1 MSNPDSRSCLF
12 IALGLFIG
20 LLLMIFVSGNVY
32 SAWQLERAHRDLL
45 AVAQQLG
52 YTPEAQLAA
61 WLGRRDTSIV
71 TGTST
76 HTLDLY
82 YVVAMSRSE
91 FEALLTTVDVSMHLN
106 RKSTERS
113 WEDFIAVIGKENG
126 MPPAPRY
133 RVHAEDTFSW
143 IVHKD
148 RSLRV
153 DLYQIPEASS
163 GPKYHGR
170 ELTGCLIDLGTD
182 AANIPIWRQ
191 IGVRIWEKYR
201 GY

>member
-1 MSNPDSRSCLF
+1 MSDPENRSCLF

-20 LLLMIFVSGNVY
+20 VLLVIFVSGNVY

-45 AVAQQLG
+45 AIAQQLG

-61 WLGRRDTSIV
+61 WLGHRDTSIV

-91 FEALLTTVDVSMHLN
+91 FEVLLATVDVSMYLN
-106 RKSTERS
+106 PKSSES
-113 WEDFIAVIGKENG
+113 LWEDFIAVIGKKNG
-126 MPPAPRY
+126 VLPAPRY
-133 RVHAEDTFSW
+133 RVHTEDTFSW

-148 RSLRV
+148 RSLWV
-153 DLYQIPEASS
+153 DLYQIPEVSG
-163 GPKYHGR
+163 GPKYQGR

-191 IGVRIWEKYR
+191 VGVRIWEKYR

>member
-1 MSNPDSRSCLF
+1 MSNPNSRSCLF
-12 IALGLFIG
+12 IAFGLFIG

-45 AVAQQLG
+45 AVAAELG

-61 WLGRRDTSIV
+61 WLGHRDPNLV

-91 FEALLTTVDVSMHLN
+91 FEALLAQFDTFVYLRSETVA
-106 RKSTERS
+106 RE
-113 WEDFIAVIGKENG
+113 WENSIAFIGEENG
-126 MPPAPRY
+126 MRPVPRY
-133 RVHAEDTFSW
+133 RVNPEDAFSW
-143 IVHKD
+143 TVSND
-148 RSLRV
+148 QLLRV
-153 DLYQIPEASS
+153 ALYQIPEASNI
-163 GPKYHGR
+163 PQYHGR

-191 IGVRIWEKYR
+191 VGVTIWEKYR

>member
-20 LLLMIFVSGNVY
+20 VLLLIFVSGNVY
-32 SAWQLERAHRDLL
+32 SVWQLERAHHDLL
-45 AVAQQLG
+45 AVAEELG
-52 YTPEAQLAA
+52 YTPEARLAA

-91 FEALLTTVDVSMHLN
+91 FEALLTTVDATIYLSYG
-106 RKSTERS
+106 SSERL
-113 WEDFIAVIGKENG
+113 WEDFIAFIGKENG
-126 MPPAPRY
+126 IPPAPRY
-133 RVHAEDTFSW
+133 RVNSEDTFSW
-143 IVHKD
+143 LVRKD
-148 RSLRV
+148 RLLNV

-163 GPKYHGR
+163 GPKYQGR

-191 IGVRIWEKYR
+191 VGVTIWEKYR

>member
-1 MSNPDSRSCLF
+1 M
-12 IALGLFIG
+12 
-20 LLLMIFVSGNVY
+20 
-32 SAWQLERAHRDLL
+32 
-45 AVAQQLG
+45 G
-52 YTPEAQLAA
+52 YTPEVQLAA

-82 YVVAMSRSE
+82 YVVAMPRRE
-91 FEALLTTVDVSMHLN
+91 FEVLLATVDATIYPSYG
-106 RKSTERS
+106 SSERL
-113 WEDFIAVIGKENG
+113 WEDFIAFIGKENG
-126 MPPAPRY
+126 VPPAPRY
-133 RVHAEDTFSW
+133 RVNSEDTFSW
-143 IVHKD
+143 LVRKD
-148 RSLRV
+148 RLLNV

-191 IGVRIWEKYR
+191 VGVTIWEKYR

>member
-1 MSNPDSRSCLF
+1 MSNPANRSCLF
-12 IALGLFIG
+12 MALGLFVG
-20 LLLMIFVSGNVY
+20 VLLLIFVIGNVY
-32 SAWQLERAHRDLL
+32 SVWQLERAQRELL
-45 AVAQQLG
+45 AVAEGLG
-52 YTPEAQLAA
+52 YTSEAQLAA
-61 WLGRRDTSIV
+61 WLGRRDPNLV

-91 FEALLTTVDVSMHLN
+91 FEALLATVDTSVYSN
-106 RKSTERS
+106 PKSSERL

-126 MPPAPRY
+126 VLPVPRY
-133 RVHAEDTFSW
+133 RVHTEDTFSW

-148 RSLRV
+148 RSLWV

-163 GPKYHGR
+163 GPQYHGR

-191 IGVRIWEKYR
+191 VGVTIWANYR

>member
-20 LLLMIFVSGNVY
+20 VLLVIFVGGNVY

-45 AVAQQLG
+45 TVAEELG

-61 WLGRRDTSIV
+61 WLDGRDTSIV

-91 FEALLTTVDVSMHLN
+91 FEALLMTVDVSMHLN
-106 RKSTERS
+106 PKSSES
-113 WEDFIAVIGKENG
+113 LWEDFIAVIGKENSVL
-126 MPPAPRY
+126 PAPRY
-133 RVHAEDTFSW
+133 RVHTEDTFSW

-148 RSLRV
+148 RSLWV

-163 GPKYHGR
+163 GPKYQGR

-191 IGVRIWEKYR
+191 VGVTIWEKYR

>member
-20 LLLMIFVSGNVY
+20 VLLLIFVSGNVY
-32 SAWQLERAHRDLL
+32 SAWQLERAHRELL

-82 YVVAMSRSE
+82 YVVAISRSE
-91 FEALLTTVDVSMHLN
+91 FEVLLAQFDTFVYLGSETVA
-106 RKSTERS
+106 RE
-113 WEDFIAVIGKENG
+113 WENSIAFIGEENG
-126 MPPAPRY
+126 MRPVPRY
-133 RVHAEDTFSW
+133 RVNPEDAFSW
-143 IVHKD
+143 MISND
-148 RSLRV
+148 QLLRV
-153 DLYQIPEASS
+153 DLYQIPEVSS

-191 IGVRIWEKYR
+191 FGVRIWEKYR

>member
-1 MSNPDSRSCLF
+1 MSNREKRSCLF

-20 LLLMIFVSGNVY
+20 VLLLILVSGNVY
-32 SAWQLERAHRDLL
+32 SLWQLERTHRKLL
-45 AVAQQLG
+45 AIAQQLG

-82 YVVAMSRSE
+82 YVVAMSHSE
-91 FEALLTTVDVSMHLN
+91 FEVLLAQFDTFVYLGSETVA
-106 RKSTERS
+106 RE
-113 WEDFIAVIGKENG
+113 WENFIAFIGEENA
-126 MPPAPRY
+126 MRPVPRY
-133 RVHAEDTFSW
+133 RVNPEDAFSW
-143 IVHKD
+143 TVSND
-148 RSLRV
+148 QLLRV
-153 DLYQIPEASS
+153 DLYQIPEVSS

>member
-1 MSNPDSRSCLF
+1 MSNPEKRSCLF

-20 LLLMIFVSGNVY
+20 VLLLIFVSGNVY
-32 SAWQLERAHRDLL
+32 SVWQLERAHHDLL
-45 AVAQQLG
+45 AVAEELG
-52 YTPEAQLAA
+52 YTPEARLAA

-91 FEALLTTVDVSMHLN
+91 FEALLTTVDATIYLSYG
-106 RKSTERS
+106 SSERL
-113 WEDFIAVIGKENG
+113 WEDFIAFIGKENG
-126 MPPAPRY
+126 IPPAPRY
-133 RVHAEDTFSW
+133 RVNSEDTFSW
-143 IVHKD
+143 LVRKD
-148 RSLRV
+148 RLLNV

-163 GPKYHGR
+163 GPKYQGR

-191 IGVRIWEKYR
+191 VGVTIWEKYR

>member
-32 SAWQLERAHRDLL
+32 SAWQLERAYRDLL
-45 AVAQQLG
+45 AVAEELG

-91 FEALLTTVDVSMHLN
+91 FEALLVTVDATIYPSYG
-106 RKSTERS
+106 SSERL
-113 WEDFIAVIGKENG
+113 WERFIAFIGKENG
-126 MPPAPRY
+126 VRPAPRY
-133 RVHAEDTFSW
+133 RVNPEDAFSW
-143 IVHKD
+143 TVSND
-148 RSLRV
+148 QLLRV
-153 DLYQIPEASS
+153 ALYQIPEASS
-163 GPKYHGR
+163 GPKYQGR

-191 IGVRIWEKYR
+191 VGVTIWEKYR

>member
-45 AVAQQLG
+45 AVAEELG
-52 YTPEAQLAA
+52 YAPEAQLAA

-82 YVVAMSRSE
+82 YVVAMPRRE
-91 FEALLTTVDVSMHLN
+91 FEALLAQFDTFVYLGSETVA
-106 RKSTERS
+106 RE
-113 WEDFIAVIGKENG
+113 WENSIAFIGEENG
-126 MPPAPRY
+126 VRPAPRY
-133 RVHAEDTFSW
+133 RVNPEDAFSW
-143 IVHKD
+143 TVSND
-148 RSLRV
+148 QLLRV
-153 DLYQIPEASS
+153 ALYQIPEASNI
-163 GPKYHGR
+163 PQYHGR
-170 ELTGCLIDLGTD
+170 VLTGCLIHLGTD

-191 IGVRIWEKYR
+191 VGVTIWEKYR